1 MASEG
6 GKEKEEGWRESIGK
20 EKEEGWR
27 ESIGKRLGEVEGRG
41 NCVKGVGIKSRKSQ
55 MSVEGRGK
63 RADPREEHCPG
74 RRVWGEGRGSI
85 ADQRTGRTA
94 EN

>member
-1 MASEG
+1 MCIIDRREDGTGMASEG
-6 GKEKEEGWRESIGK
+6 GK